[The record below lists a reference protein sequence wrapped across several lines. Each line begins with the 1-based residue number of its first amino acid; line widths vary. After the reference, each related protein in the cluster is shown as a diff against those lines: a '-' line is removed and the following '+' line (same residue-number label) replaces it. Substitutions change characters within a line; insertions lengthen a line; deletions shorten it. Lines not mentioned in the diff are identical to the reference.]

1 MKINNKNNLKFVFS
15 FLFFLFS
22 LYCLLALGLSYD
34 QVFHIENGERRL
46 KYLFSLGLTEYYDI
60 LHLRYYPGLYDTISS
75 LLSSAFPKNFYFE
88 GYSLINFVFG
98 IAGLIGLKKVIKFFF
113 GFKVSIYFF
122 LITLFSPIFFGHL
135 FINPKDTIIA
145 TANFW
150 IIYYLIRYLNTDS
163 YQIRKNIAI
172 KIGFFLGLGIGVR
185 VLFLGTLIPIFCFFL
200 YEYFFYKKI
209 TKKIDIIKFT
219 SHFLIALLIA
229 YILLIFCWPN
239 THSNIFLDPF
249 NLFYESLL
257 DKTQGVQVSYFFGN
271 IYDTQNT
278 PWHYL
283 ITNFLF
289 KIPTYL
295 LISFFLYLI
304 YIKKIKHHFKL
315 NNNFIYYSNI
325 CLSFL
330 IIPIIISII
339 LKLKIHDGV
348 RYFFYLIP
356 LVNIFP
362 AIFFVFLFSNIKFF
376 YSKLLTI
383 FIAPLFLI
391 FVYKFLII
399 SPFHYSYLNFFN
411 DLTFSKNLFENDYWG
426 VSLKS
431 LIKKFSHKI
440 NKQQFIR
447 IASCGVNPI
456 NIKIYLKKYGIKNYN
471 LVSLNENFDY
481 AIMVN
486 RAILEPLNNE
496 KFNCFVKFQDKKTF
510 VSVKKGSIEL
520 SKIIVN

>member
-1 MKINNKNNLKFVFS
+1 M
-15 FLFFLFS
+15 
-22 LYCLLALGLSYD
+22 
-34 QVFHIENGERRL
+34 
-46 KYLFSLGLTEYYDI
+46 
-60 LHLRYYPGLYDTISS
+60 
-75 LLSSAFPKNFYFE
+75 
-88 GYSLINFVFG
+88 
-98 IAGLIGLKKVIKFFF
+98 
-113 GFKVSIYFF
+113 
-122 LITLFSPIFFGHL
+122 
-135 FINPKDTIIA
+135 
-145 TANFW
+145 
-150 IIYYLIRYLNTDS
+150 
-163 YQIRKNIAI
+163 
-172 KIGFFLGLGIGVR
+172 
-185 VLFLGTLIPIFCFFL
+185 
-200 YEYFFYKKI
+200 
-209 TKKIDIIKFT
+209 
-219 SHFLIALLIA
+219 
-229 YILLIFCWPN
+229 
-239 THSNIFLDPF
+239 
-249 NLFYESLL
+249 L

-295 LISFFLYLI
+295 LISFFLYFI

-315 NNNFIYYSNI
+315 NNNFVYYSNI

-383 FIAPLFLI
+383 FIAPFFLI

-411 DLTFSKNLFENDYWG
+411 DLTYSKNLFENDYWG

-520 SKIIVN
+520 SKIIIN